1 MIYGEDAQGRMESYG
16 LKYMAKMRKAEW
28 NHKNIHGKT
37 CSFGIMNTCVLAFLF
52 LRRIM

>member
-1 MIYGEDAQGRMESYG
+1 MAKTHKAEWNHMAY
-16 LKYMAKMRKAEW
+16 KYTAKMRKAEW
-28 NHKNIHGKT
+28 NHKKNIHGKT

>member
-1 MIYGEDAQGRMESYG
+1 MAKTHKAEWNHMAY
-16 LKYMAKMRKAEW
+16 KYMAKMRKAEW

-37 CSFGIMNTCVLAFLF
+37 CSFGIMNTCVAFLF